1 MATWKEDTIQ
11 ALKNLGGVAHRSK
24 IHKEVARLRK
34 GKLNPTWTQTIQR
47 ELETYSSDSDAWS
60 SKLGGKEDLFYMAE
74 GKGKGV
80 WGLRNF
86 EASSIRDVFI
96 KICNEYPKAK
106 KEKLKNHPLAKYIRN
121 EVPEIIKK
129 SAGNIISG
137 YKVNP
142 VKHAGNWSRAAWVNF
157 MDPRVTTT
165 AYNGYYPAYLFHE
178 DGKKVLFEL
187 GQGTQYLR
195 ATYKKETASILK
207 SRAIILR
214 NKVEKEFYKYGF
226 KPVTKQMAIGM
237 DRTRDDWLISGAFG
251 KMYYIKDL
259 PEEKEI
265 LKDLSNMLKLY
276 NLAIERGGISDDNVS
291 KPIQTKT
298 DFDEEIEA
306 LSGTEKKVL
315 KTHKEGEYEVV
326 KRNQPLINAL
336 KKKKNY
342 TCEACGLYY
351 KKIYGNF
358 DEKKEFIEAHH
369 IVPVHKMKVGE
380 IKVKNE
386 NDVAILCANCHRMIH
401 KYGCPPL
408 NEFKE
413 KVIIQYKEFLKNK

>member
-1 MATWKEDTIQ
+1 
-11 ALKNLGGVAHRSK
+11 
-24 IHKEVARLRK
+24 
-34 GKLNPTWTQTIQR
+34 
-47 ELETYSSDSDAWS
+47 
-60 SKLGGKEDLFYMAE
+60 
-74 GKGKGV
+74 
-80 WGLRNF
+80 
-86 EASSIRDVFI
+86 
-96 KICNEYPKAK
+96 
-106 KEKLKNHPLAKYIRN
+106 
-121 EVPEIIKK
+121 
-129 SAGNIISG
+129 
-137 YKVNP
+137 
-142 VKHAGNWSRAAWVNF
+142 
-157 MDPRVTTT
+157 
-165 AYNGYYPAYLFHE
+165 
-178 DGKKVLFEL
+178 
-187 GQGTQYLR
+187 
-195 ATYKKETASILK
+195 
-207 SRAIILR
+207 
-214 NKVEKEFYKYGF
+214 
-226 KPVTKQMAIGM
+226 MAIGM

-380 IKVKNE
+380 TKVKNE

-401 KYGCPPL
+401 KYACPPL